1 MVMRHL
7 PPMASFSD
15 KPACVAA
22 KSGNIL
28 TYRELDELA
37 NQGAHFLRALGLG
50 RGDVIAVLLDND
62 FDIFEI
68 A

>member
-1 MVMRHL
+1 MQHL

-37 NQGAHFLRALGLG
+37 NQGAHFLRALGLEP
-50 RGDVIAVLLDND
+50 RIQAHKSSSRLV
-62 FDIFEI
+62 EWPH
-68 A
+68 